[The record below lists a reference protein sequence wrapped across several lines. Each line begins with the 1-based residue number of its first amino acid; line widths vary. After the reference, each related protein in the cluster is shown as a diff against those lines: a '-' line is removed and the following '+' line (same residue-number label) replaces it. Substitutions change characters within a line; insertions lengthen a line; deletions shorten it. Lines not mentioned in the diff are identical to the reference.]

1 MKKILLSLSLV
12 IAAAITI
19 YSCQKES
26 AEKTTVSNTTDPNL
40 AVTSRDFSDCDACY
54 ETCNDCCLKLER
66 KSGTGS
72 VSFVFINP
80 ATGNVTTRVITNNSP
95 GPLYVCA
102 AGGYISL
109 NPSNTSTVGKITVCS
124 NGRNYECN
132 RLKYGNLDVNDCFLS
147 FPPCN

>member
-12 IAAAITI
+12 VVAAITI
-19 YSCQKES
+19 YSCQKETG
-26 AEKTTVSNTTDPNL
+26 EKTTASNTSDPNL

-54 ETCNDCCLKLER
+54 ETCNDCCLQLER
-66 KSGTGS
+66 IGSGT

-80 ATGNVTTRVITNNSP
+80 ATGNVTTRVLTSSNP
-95 GPLYVCA
+95 GPVYVCA
-102 AGGYISL
+102 GGGYISL
-109 NPSNTSTVGKITVCS
+109 NPSNTSTTGKITVCS

-132 RLKYGNLDVNDCFLS
+132 KLKYGTLNVNDCFLS